1 MYVHYAAVTL
11 NAIMEGGPFV
21 FRGGPNI
28 ADTDGRGG
36 PLIPNIDG
44 PGGPL
49 IGWTISSMTGI

>member
-1 MYVHYAAVTL
+1 MYTIIYYAAVTL

-28 ADTDGRGG
+28 ADTDGPGG

-44 PGGPL
+44 PGG
-49 IGWTISSMTGI
+49 TTNRVDHQ